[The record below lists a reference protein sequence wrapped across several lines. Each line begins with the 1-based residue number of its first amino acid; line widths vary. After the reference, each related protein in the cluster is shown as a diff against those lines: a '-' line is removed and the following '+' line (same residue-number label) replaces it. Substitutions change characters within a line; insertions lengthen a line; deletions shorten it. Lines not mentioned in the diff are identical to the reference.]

1 MEECSSA
8 MPPRKASPGSS
19 LTGSSTRMIGRSG
32 SSCAKWNRVLP
43 TDKCN
48 IQRTFLVRCSELASR
63 RISKLQISLV
73 LVARPNAGRY
83 RVLPSALDDMATRLT
98 LVRDGCHPRWS

>member
-8 MPPRKASPGSS
+8 MPPRKA
-19 LTGSSTRMIGRSG
+19 TRMIGRSG

-73 LVARPNAGRY
+73 SVARPNAGRY
-83 RVLPSALDDMATRLT
+83 RVLPSALDDMATWLT
-98 LVRDGCHPRWS
+98 LC